1 LPSGGSPDCRWER
14 FSEGIR
20 KMENLKSA
28 EYTRVLLKL
37 SGEALAG
44 AQRFGIDSLRL
55 SWIAEQIKTAVD
67 LKVGMALMVGGGNF
81 FRGGRESWGVS
92 DRVSVDYLGMLATVM
107 NSVALQQELAKL
119 GIITRVLS
127 AINVPQ
133 ICEPFIR
140 PRALHHLE
148 RDRVVILA
156 AGTGNPF
163 FTTDT
168 AATLRALE
176 LGCQVFLKA
185 TRVKGVYDSDPEKN
199 PKAKFYQTL
208 SYTKALSKD
217 LKVMDATALSLCRDH
232 KLPIIVFNFFEE
244 GNLRKALLG
253 RTVGTLIK

>member
-1 LPSGGSPDCRWER
+1 
-14 FSEGIR
+14 
-20 KMENLKSA
+20 MKSA
-28 EYTRVLLKL
+28 ENSPSPFFRRVMLKL
-37 SGEALAG
+37 SGEAFAG
-44 AQRFGIDSLRL
+44 KEKFGIDSGRL
-55 SWIAEQIKTAVD
+55 DWIAEQIREAVS
-67 LKVGMALMVGGGNF
+67 LKVGMALVVGGGNF
-81 FRGGRESWGVS
+81 FRGGREGWGVS

-107 NSVALQQELAKL
+107 NSVALQEALSNHRVES
-119 GIITRVLS
+119 RVLS

-140 PRALHHLE
+140 PRALGHLSKN
-148 RDRVVILA
+148 RVVVLA

-176 LGCQVFLKA
+176 LGCSVLLKA
-185 TRVKGVYDSDPEKN
+185 TRVKGVYDCDPEKYDR
-199 PKAKFYQTL
+199 AKFYRNL

-232 KLPIIVFNFFEE
+232 KLPIIVFNLFEE

-253 RTVGTLIK
+253 KSVGTLIK